1 MTRNKIAKFKSTGRP
16 KQTQV
21 AGQDEL
27 GNIECTALLTLSEV
41 KEEIARNKV
50 KNPIPETVK
59 RAHEFVDAEPHKSH
73 VTTGWHSNGRETV
86 AFACLYAQGYFV
98 DFGMTVNRD
107 VYSVAGYQE
116 ELANQLEEL
125 ASMIFRKKFSGDRD
139 QVCQCGACKAG
150 SN

>member
-41 KEEIARNKV
+41 KEEIARNNV

-73 VTTGWHSNGRETV
+73 VTTGWHSNGCETV

-98 DFGMTVNRD
+98 DFGD
-107 VYSVAGYQE
+107 D
-116 ELANQLEEL
+116 
-125 ASMIFRKKFSGDRD
+125 RKSRCVFSRWLPGR
-139 QVCQCGACKAG
+139 ACEPTRG
-150 SN
+150 TRLYDLS